1 MSRILAVDSLPA
13 LRTLLMTEGP
23 DSWPLWTPEE
33 IANILRLCEALW
45 WYEKPISP
53 DRPHSIMRKGNH
65 TDFFADCMAAL
76 KETSVLTALTH
87 QIHLRCMLYA
97 SRMGPN
103 DWVVGAER
111 AGAPI
116 AQEMARQIGCRH
128 ATAEKDAEGNPTVF
142 SRFEIADDEQVL
154 LVNDLL
160 SHADGST
167 YMSRMAVER
176 ACPGA
181 VILPIAM
188 HLVNRSGKEALVDGT
203 PVMALL
209 NFAAREMPA
218 DDCEYCQAGSPAMKF
233 KPNRKRFLDSA

>member
-1 MSRILAVDSLPA
+1 MSEILAARNLHELRQLLVGNGDVWWPA
-13 LRTLLMTEGP
+13 
-23 DSWPLWTPEE
+23 WTPEE
-33 IANILRLCEALW
+33 IANILRVCEALW

-53 DRPHSIMRKGNH
+53 DRPHSIMRNGNH

-87 QIHLRCMLYA
+87 QIHLRCMPYA
-97 SRMGPN
+97 SRMSPN

-116 AQEMARQIGCRH
+116 AQEMARLIGCRH
-128 ATAEKDAEGNPTVF
+128 ATAEKDGDGNPTIF
-142 SRFEIADDEQVL
+142 SRFEIAAGEQVL

-160 SHADGST
+160 SHDNGST
-167 YMSRMAVER
+167 YMSKVAVAQ

-181 VILPIAM
+181 VIFPVAW
-188 HLVNRSGKEALVDGT
+188 HLVNRSGQSALTDGT

-233 KPNRKRFLDSA
+233 KPNRKLFLGSA